1 MKWLE
6 NKTSEEQLE
15 ELELFSLE
23 KRWLRGDFIV
33 FCNFLKGGY
42 SEVGVWQDMRK
53 QSQLTPRG
61 SWDEFLNGE
70 GGPALE
76 QAAQGSGSIPIAS

>member
-1 MKWLE
+1 
-6 NKTSEEQLE
+6 
-15 ELELFSLE
+15 
-23 KRWLRGDFIV
+23 
-33 FCNFLKGGY
+33 
-42 SEVGVWQDMRK
+42 MRK
-53 QSQLTPRG
+53 QSQLTLRG